1 MVSKRLAFIEIKVH
15 REGSRYFMPR
25 SPQSRHFGC
34 SFLLYQNKTISTFSS
49 GEKTIAA
56 FELSFCQ
63 LKSTNVVN
71 KMSKVQ
77 SVPSI
82 IVGMACG

>member
-1 MVSKRLAFIEIKVH
+1 
-15 REGSRYFMPR
+15 MPH
-25 SPQSRHFGC
+25 SPQSQHFGY
-34 SFLLYQNKTISTFSS
+34 SFLLYQNKTISTFFS

-56 FELSFCQ
+56 FDLNFYQ

-71 KMSKVQ
+71 KVSKVQ

-82 IVGMACG
+82 IVGMACD